1 MTRLMVAAV
10 VPSSS
15 ARAPSRTGPD
25 CSMRDRADDWDG
37 VMSEP
42 ERARSWRW
50 IRSRATRRSEASS
63 TAADPLVRFDRGP
76 HRSPLYQSAAHLQYS

>member
-15 ARAPSRTGPD
+15 ARAPSRIGPA
-25 CSMRDRADDWDG
+25 CSIRASAEDWDG

-42 ERARSWRW
+42 DRTRS
-50 IRSRATRRSEASS
+50 
-63 TAADPLVRFDRGP
+63 
-76 HRSPLYQSAAHLQYS
+76 